1 MRRHTSSL
9 LTRVATFLAVG
20 LVALTLAGCGRG
32 SDDEVHDFFSD
43 IAKGARSD
51 AAARFSPGLHAR
63 FSEDALLVAL
73 DHWSNDI
80 ASHGGLKDI
89 AMSGGVITYNQLAMY
104 DVVLTY
110 RDGKT
115 KALKTTLVYD
125 EKGWYINTAL

>member
-1 MRRHTSSL
+1 
-9 LTRVATFLAVG
+9 VATFLAVG